1 MLHTF
6 RFPHGMQAER
16 GRAFKCVVLGLW
28 QTDKNVS
35 VRNFKARHG
44 FKEGQQL
51 TTAVGITVILG
62 CPTQH

>member
-6 RFPHGMQAER
+6 RFPYGMHVER

-35 VRNFKARHG
+35 VRNFKALLVLKKG
-44 FKEGQQL
+44 NSLQL
-51 TTAVGITVILG
+51 LWVL
-62 CPTQH
+62 Q

>member
-1 MLHTF
+1 MHV
-6 RFPHGMQAER
+6 ER
-16 GRAFKCVVLGLW
+16 GRAFKCLVLGLW

-35 VRNFKARHG
+35 VRNFKAQHG